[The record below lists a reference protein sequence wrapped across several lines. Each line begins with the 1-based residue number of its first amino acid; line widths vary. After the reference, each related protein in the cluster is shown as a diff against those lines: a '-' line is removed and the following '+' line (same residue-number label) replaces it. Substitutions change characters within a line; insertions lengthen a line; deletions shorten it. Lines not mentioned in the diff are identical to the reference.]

1 MNPEDVDK
9 IAAPVAKV
17 VTAWSLVGVS
27 NLAEAATLF
36 TAIASALAAFYTFL
50 LMSEWFWKRLWKP
63 LFTHFGLFGFKRRII
78 TLEQDAAMEK
88 DE

>member
-9 IAAPVAKV
+9 IAAPVTKV

-63 LFTHFGLFGFKRRII
+63 LFMHLGWFGFKRRII
-78 TLEQDAAMEK
+78 TIDEDAEMGK